1 MQSAFIITDNNKNPY
16 AVISILAGG
25 TEFYPIAENAK
36 DWAKWMADDFSTRKI
51 SKAELTQSLDSSL
64 SIEGPLTPNRNNKIK
79 IDGLIKKATPVK
91 ATSKPEIELDKKS
104 LGFNIEENFMLPIIS
119 IMDIQIND
127 FTNSEWKN
135 GINFKSMSFLA
146 DSNKSTFTYEIKR
159 TRATWDPSLAIPGTE
174 RRGGF
179 RCPVGTRY
187 GGQITDRF
195 GRNCG
200 WGVARRLANQLTDIG
215 ERLEDVSD
223 DRRKRRVDRRNAR
236 MLRRLN
242 KPGQSGTQD
251 TPLNDAI
258 NSWIRR
264 GQPTPGTPTPPAVPG
279 NTRTPRT
286 PGTRTPRPVSPT
298 TPTPTPTT
306 PTPTPTPGIPTSF
319 PTGPTVKPVPSGV
332 RPTPDDPLWSPPSGR
347 PGYPSRPI
355 DTTPTPKTPGSKP
368 KPDKPTPTRP
378 RRPRKPTEV
387 RPKPEASTSSK
398 PAPLPKDITPA
409 VSETLEAFKDRKYNE
424 HQRRVREMRERGED
438 VGLLR
443 REEWEK
449 THGPT
454 VEKEWNARQT
464 AKPTPSKTPTPDSAI
479 PLPDII
485 PQQSETLEEFK
496 LRKYNEHQRRV
507 REAIERGENVGLLR
521 RSEWEKFHGPTVE
534 KEWNA
539 RQAADV
545 VTPEAKP
552 PKPPKDLISKVP
564 VPRGAPSAAETLQ
577 QYKDRKY
584 NEHQRRVREIR
595 ERGGEAGFLNRE
607 EWDKYH
613 GPAVEEAYN
622 KARQRTPGRAERRT
636 TAEERGA
643 TTSSRK
649 PAATDVPDA
658 VQPRKKKKKTKDTPS
673 ADVPPKDTPSTDLPE
688 GWNQGPGTI
697 ITHENG
703 DIIDQEPVGGKW
715 FVVNN
720 GGTNVGFA
728 NREDAIAWHEKNV
741 LKPAVAPPSKNT
753 PQPSSKLSTK
763 WGFGARRRKNR
774 SAAFEHLGAVDKDGN
789 SVTGRLTK
797 EESPIKNKNQAINHV
812 KNGGSISEVPD
823 EFLHS
828 ALQGNSVNVKDIIG
842 DEELERI
849 RLTLER
855 NGIDPEDGWY
865 QDALF
870 ETASYA
876 YLQSL
881 DPNEKLPD
889 SVIAAIGDRKFIE
902 VVSGSAAKPR
912 LYFGVV
918 DGRLVRQ
925 GFVVKTPDDA
935 MTYRQKDSNV
945 HELVGTEM
953 AQFFGFAQEA
963 GRRDG
968 KINGKPTIV
977 LPFIHNATEENVVLQ
992 PFKGEIN
999 ADEKQL
1005 LRLFNFGMGSIDS
1018 HKFNNFETE
1027 NGHASP
1033 VDFGRLVVDPS
1044 DTNYDSP
1051 ISPRA
1056 FQQGDI
1062 ARGMSSWQ
1070 DSQQEMEALG
1080 PEGRKRIANLFR
1092 EKVAAIDWDAMR
1104 ARQNDVWSESDAA
1117 TVASREYAINFIN
1130 LLEAR
1135 MKAVATGMGED
1146 DAGGFLDWSQPI
1158 PRD

>member
-51 SKAELTQSLDSSL
+51 SKAELTQTLDSSL
-64 SIEGPLTPNRNNKIK
+64 SIEGPLTPNRSNKIK
-79 IDGLIKKATPVK
+79 IDELIKKATPTK
-91 ATSKPEIELDKKS
+91 ASSKSQIKLDKKS
-104 LGFNIEENFMLPIIS
+104 LGFNTEEDFMLPVIS

-200 WGVARRLANQLTDIG
+200 WGVARRLANQLTDVG
-215 ERLEDVSD
+215 ERLEDASD

-258 NSWIRR
+258 NSYIRR
-264 GQPTPGTPTPPAVPG
+264 GQPTPGTPAAPAPAPA
-279 NTRTPRT
+279 TARTPRT
-286 PGTRTPRPVSPT
+286 PGTPRTPRP
-298 TPTPTPTT
+298 TPSGGFPSPTPTT
-306 PTPTPTPGIPTSF
+306 VPGTPAPGPIAPVTP
-319 PTGPTVKPVPSGV
+319 V
-332 RPTPDDPLWSPPSGR
+332 WSPPSGR

-355 DTTPTPKTPGSKP
+355 NVTPTPKTPGSKP
-368 KPDKPTPTRP
+368 KPDKPTPPRP
-378 RRPRKPTEV
+378 RRPRKPAEV
-387 RPKPEASTSSK
+387 RPKPETNNSSK

-424 HQRRVREMRERGED
+424 HQRRVREMRERGDD

-545 VTPEAKP
+545 VTPDAKP

-658 VQPRKKKKKTKDTPS
+658 VQPRKKKKTP
-673 ADVPPKDTPSTDLPE
+673 KEDTPSTELPQ

-703 DIIDQEPVGGKW
+703 DIIDQEPIGGKW

-720 GGTNVGFA
+720 GGTNVGFE
-728 NREDAIAWHEKNV
+728 NREDAISWHQQNV
-741 LKPAVAPPSKNT
+741 LNPAIAPPSNNT
-753 PQPSSKLSTK
+753 PQPSSKLSEK

-774 SAAFEHLGAVDKDGN
+774 TPTFEHLGAVDKDGN

-797 EESPIKNKNQAINHV
+797 EESPIKTKAQAIDHI

-823 EFLHS
+823 EFLHA
-828 ALQGNSVNVKDIIG
+828 ALQGNSVNVKDVIQG
-842 DEELERI
+842 QALSDI
-849 RLTLER
+849 RETLER
-855 NGIDPEDGWY
+855 NGIDPEKSWY
-865 QDALF
+865 DDVLF

-876 YLQSL
+876 YLQNL
-881 DPNEKLPD
+881 DPDAKLPD

-902 VVSGSAAKPR
+902 VVSQSAAKPK

-925 GFVVKTPDDA
+925 GFVIKTPDGVMSARDA
-935 MTYRQKDSNV
+935 DSNV

-977 LPFIHNATEENVVLQ
+977 LPFIHNASEENVVLQ
-992 PFKGEIN
+992 PFQGEIN

-1005 LRLFNFGMGSIDS
+1005 LRLFNFGMGHIDS
-1018 HKFNNFETE
+1018 HEFNNFETD
-1027 NGHASP
+1027 NGHVSP

-1044 DTNYDSP
+1044 LSNYDSP

-1062 ARGMSSWQ
+1062 ARGMSGWQ
-1070 DSQQEMEALG
+1070 DSQQDMEALG

-1117 TVASREYAINFIN
+1117 TVTSREYAINFIN

-1158 PRD
+1158 LRG

>member
-258 NSWIRR
+258 NSYIRR

-298 TPTPTPTT
+298 TPTTPT

-545 VTPEAKP
+545 ITPEAKP

-622 KARQRTPGRAERRT
+622 KARERTPGRAERRT

-643 TTSSRK
+643 TASSRK
-649 PAATDVPDA
+649 PTATDVPDA

-763 WGFGARRRKNR
+763 WGFGARRRRNR
-774 SAAFEHLGAVDKDGN
+774 PAAFEHLGAVDKDGN

-797 EESPIKNKNQAINHV
+797 EESPIKTKNQAINHV

-828 ALQGNSVNVKDIIG
+828 ALQGNSVSVKDIIG

-849 RLTLER
+849 RLALER

-865 QDALF
+865 RDYLF

-977 LPFIHNATEENVVLQ
+977 LPFLHNATEENVVLQ
-992 PFKGEIN
+992 PFTGEIN

-1018 HKFNNFETE
+1018 HAFNNFETD

-1062 ARGMSSWQ
+1062 ARGMSGWQ
-1070 DSQQEMEALG
+1070 DSQEDMEALG

-1158 PRD
+1158 VRD

>member
-51 SKAELTQSLDSSL
+51 SKAELTQTLDSSL
-64 SIEGPLTPNRNNKIK
+64 SIEGPLTPNRSNKIK
-79 IDGLIKKATPVK
+79 IDELIKKATPTK
-91 ATSKPEIELDKKS
+91 ASSKSQIKLDKKS
-104 LGFNIEENFMLPIIS
+104 LGFNTEEDFMLPVIS

-200 WGVARRLANQLTDIG
+200 WGVARRLANQLTDVG
-215 ERLEDVSD
+215 ERLEDASD

-258 NSWIRR
+258 NSYIRR
-264 GQPTPGTPTPPAVPG
+264 GQPTPGTPAAPAPAPA
-279 NTRTPRT
+279 TARTPRT
-286 PGTRTPRPVSPT
+286 PGTPRTPRP
-298 TPTPTPTT
+298 TPSGGFPSPTPTT
-306 PTPTPTPGIPTSF
+306 VPGTPAPGPIAPVTP
-319 PTGPTVKPVPSGV
+319 V
-332 RPTPDDPLWSPPSGR
+332 WSPPSGR

-355 DTTPTPKTPGSKP
+355 NVTPTPNTPGSKP
-368 KPDKPTPTRP
+368 KPDKPTPPRP
-378 RRPRKPTEV
+378 RRPRKPAEV
-387 RPKPEASTSSK
+387 RPKPETNNSSK

-424 HQRRVREMRERGED
+424 HQRRVREMRERGDD

-464 AKPTPSKTPTPDSAI
+464 AKPASGKTPTPDSAI

-485 PQQSETLEEFK
+485 PQQRETLEDFK
-496 LRKYNEHQRRV
+496 DRKYNEHQRRV

-539 RQAADV
+539 RQAAEA
-545 VTPEAKP
+545 VTPDAKP

-673 ADVPPKDTPSTDLPE
+673 ADVPPKDTSSTDLPE

-703 DIIDQEPVGGKW
+703 DIIDQEPIGGKW

-741 LKPAVAPPSKNT
+741 LKPAVAPPSQNT

-763 WGFGARRRKNR
+763 WGFGARRRRNR
-774 SAAFEHLGAVDKDGN
+774 PAAFEHLGAVDKNGN

-797 EESPIKNKNQAINHV
+797 EESPIKTKAQAVDHI

-823 EFLHS
+823 EFLHV
-828 ALQGNSVNVKDIIG
+828 ALEGNSVKVRDIIG
-842 DEELERI
+842 NQELENI
-849 RLTLER
+849 RLALER

-881 DPNEKLPD
+881 DPDEKLPD
-889 SVIAAIGDRKFIE
+889 SVIAAIGDSKFIE
-902 VVSGSAAKPR
+902 VVSGSAAQPR

-925 GFVVKTPDDA
+925 GFVVKIPDDA
-935 MTYRQKDSNV
+935 MTFRQKDSNV
-945 HELVGTEM
+945 HELIGTEM

-977 LPFIHNATEENVVLQ
+977 LPFIHNASEENVVLQ

-1018 HKFNNFETE
+1018 HTFNNFETD
-1027 NGHASP
+1027 NGHVSP

-1044 DTNYDSP
+1044 DSSYDSP

-1056 FQQGDI
+1056 FQQGGI
-1062 ARGMSSWQ
+1062 ARGMSDWQ
-1070 DSQQEMEALG
+1070 DSQEDMEALG

-1092 EKVAAIDWDAMR
+1092 ERVAAIDWDAMR
-1104 ARQNDVWSESDAA
+1104 ARHNDVWSENDAA
-1117 TVASREYAINFIN
+1117 TVRSREYGIEFIN

-1135 MKAVATGMGED
+1135 MKAVSTGMGED

-1158 PRD
+1158 IRS